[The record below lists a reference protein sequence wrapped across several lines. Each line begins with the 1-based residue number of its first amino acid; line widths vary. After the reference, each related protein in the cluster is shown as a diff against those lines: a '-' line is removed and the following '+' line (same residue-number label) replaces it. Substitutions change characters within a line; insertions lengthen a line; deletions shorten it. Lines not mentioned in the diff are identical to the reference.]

1 MNTGLEFQRVEA
13 KRDYGNHLVQLFLL
27 QIRKMRFGEG
37 RSKTYNY
44 TSYRWQSC
52 DKNQKLLSP
61 CP

>member
-37 RSKTYNY
+37 RSKT
-44 TSYRWQSC
+44 
-52 DKNQKLLSP
+52 
-61 CP
+61 